1 MEGSPSTRP
10 ASNLKLA
17 LDAYDAQQRRSAA
30 LQEAQRIGNLIHI
43 QEQQLVAARHLAKQ
57 RKLALRRQQQQQQQ
71 QQQQLA
77 LSQSSPPTT
86 VQCQPTLESL
96 PECVVEEEDD
106 EQAPGALVQPAAE
119 PVAADST
126 QTTPRIRA
134 EQPQSAPCVRPPV
147 RFAAHRRRPQE
158 PFATVWPRTHWKPD
172 SHATH
177 CDNITCC
184 KPFSYFDGV
193 KRHHCRHCGNV
204 FCDACTSH
212 REVLYDMSNIPW
224 QVIPEDVLASLF
236 LADSDDDEPEQLP
249 ASPAATYLSA
259 SFESGSSFGSQ
270 DGYFARPA
278 SRSSASSRRSSK
290 KAKDV
295 VYWEVGSAV
304 HVPYPIPASWRD
316 VVLDNA
322 KEERVCD
329 DCHAILWGKTTP
341 TNEYYTRRALVYQR
355 EEIAWALWLQGL
367 DQWDVCLRKH
377 GLTFKP
383 TPEHRKYTRSENRRR
398 GSNVS
403 SNTATTTESGV
414 SQGSLPTSATA
425 DKKVSVDIAG
435 RPIHVELYAW
445 PTPPPCIRFT
455 STTVADMN
463 KQFTNPIRSTL
474 KPDPTPSIFG
484 MHKADPRFM
493 PSSRPPMRRI
503 PTDAELEAEEERR
516 ETELEKRYKAA
527 IEQFLSDAYAFGEL
541 RECFRRKAFF
551 PSTAPP
557 TKMDVFK
564 TDVARTALD
573 ICSWWRGDVYGGW

>member
-1 MEGSPSTRP
+1 
-10 ASNLKLA
+10 
-17 LDAYDAQQRRSAA
+17 
-30 LQEAQRIGNLIHI
+30 
-43 QEQQLVAARHLAKQ
+43 
-57 RKLALRRQQQQQQQ
+57 
-71 QQQQLA
+71 
-77 LSQSSPPTT
+77 
-86 VQCQPTLESL
+86 
-96 PECVVEEEDD
+96 
-106 EQAPGALVQPAAE
+106 
-119 PVAADST
+119 
-126 QTTPRIRA
+126 
-134 EQPQSAPCVRPPV
+134 
-147 RFAAHRRRPQE
+147 
-158 PFATVWPRTHWKPD
+158 
-172 SHATH
+172 
-177 CDNITCC
+177 
-184 KPFSYFDGV
+184 
-193 KRHHCRHCGNV
+193 
-204 FCDACTSH
+204 
-212 REVLYDMSNIPW
+212 MSNIPW